1 MNDLNDR
8 NTEIFGTLGP
18 SCARADLIERM
29 FLEGMSGMRLNMSH
43 SGLKESEPLIHSFHQ
58 AAQRAG
64 VQPQL
69 LIDMQGPEIRIGDM
83 PSPLQ
88 LKESEEM
95 EFVREE
101 EDLSGRCAVPVA
113 GRVLCAFET
122 GDHVLLDD
130 GRMELVITSVKPRVT
145 ADVLRGGILQKKKSL
160 KIIDKSIQAP
170 VITKQD
176 RENIRLAKDYGV
188 TALMQPFVTNGEQLA
203 QVGRTLRDN
212 HMEHVRIFAKIEN
225 RAGIRNIKTILPYA
239 DMVVIARGDLGNDM
253 PLWKLPAAQQEL
265 SQMCVQEG
273 KPFLVVTQLLA
284 SMVHNPYPT
293 RAEVSDIFH
302 AILDGAAAVMVTNET
317 AVGDYPLE
325 VIRYLKKTAEEAETV
340 RRNKM

>member
-1 MNDLNDR
+1 
-8 NTEIFGTLGP
+8 
-18 SCARADLIERM
+18 
-29 FLEGMSGMRLNMSH
+29 MRLNMSH

-101 EDLSGRCAVPVA
+101 EDLSDRCAVPVA

>member
-1 MNDLNDR
+1 MYND
-8 NTEIFGTLGP
+8 TK
-18 SCARADLIERM
+18 
-29 FLEGMSGMRLNMSH
+29 
-43 SGLKESEPLIHSFHQ
+43 LK
-58 AAQRAG
+58 
-64 VQPQL
+64 L
-69 LIDMQGPEIRIGDM
+69 L
-83 PSPLQ
+83 
-88 LKESEEM
+88 
-95 EFVREE
+95 
-101 EDLSGRCAVPVA
+101 
-113 GRVLCAFET
+113 FE
-122 GDHVLLDD
+122 
-130 GRMELVITSVKPRVT
+130 
-145 ADVLRGGILQKKKSL
+145 
-160 KIIDKSIQAP
+160 
-170 VITKQD
+170 
-176 RENIRLAKDYGV
+176 
-188 TALMQPFVTNGEQLA
+188 
-203 QVGRTLRDN
+203 
-212 HMEHVRIFAKIEN
+212 
-225 RAGIRNIKTILPYA
+225 NIKTILPYA